1 MKSVYKAVGV
11 LVLAALVAVG
21 SAAKAEALTISIT
34 PSTQDAFVGNLVS
47 VDIVASDITDP
58 IGGFFFEI
66 DFNDA
71 VLAGDSYTNDP
82 DGKMGPAPDD
92 FSLGFTGGN
101 GSPLDLFFIADAT
114 WDETDLSTAQGAS
127 FILATI
133 RFMAV
138 GTGLSPIRINA
149 FDISNWDGSDTLPAA
164 AVNGSVCVGPQ
175 GSTVPPNCTVPEPGL
190 FAMLGVGLAGLV
202 VARRRL
208 AGKNA

>member
-1 MKSVYKAVGV
+1 MKSVYKVVGV

-71 VLAGDSYTNDP
+71 VLSGDSYTNDP
-82 DGKMGPAPDD
+82 DSKMGPAPLEL
-92 FSLGFTGGN
+92 SGGFAGGN
-101 GSPLDLFFIADAT
+101 GSPLDLFFIADAG
-114 WDETDLSTAQGAS
+114 WDETDLGTAQGAS

-149 FDISNWDGSDTLPAA
+149 FDISNWDGSSSLPAA